1 MYRFWRCDLKLPIHA
16 AFGGVFEAYFPHMT
30 SSIAVTPEGLSLG
43 GNTSFEPF
51 TVRIGA
57 TVRPGRVT
65 EKKNTEQQNNHKSV
79 IFPLFGGKPPLDR
92 FDPKVV
98 WWVTSMM

>member
-16 AFGGVFEAYFPHMT
+16 AFGGVFEACFPHMT

-65 EKKNTEQQNNHKSV
+65 EKKIQNNKIITKV
-79 IFPLFGGKPPLDR
+79 LYFPYLGGSHHWTDSTQKLYGG
-92 FDPKVV
+92 
-98 WWVTSMM
+98 